1 MIRRKREKTII
12 PGKALEKLSN
22 FQVIINN
29 KINITSNYSYE
40 IYFYEVEKIERT
52 RWVTIIS
59 LISFLSLAIC
69 YSGMSIV
76 NV

>member
-12 PGKALEKLSN
+12 SGKALEKLKN
-22 FQVIINN
+22 FQVFINN
-29 KINITSNYSYE
+29 KINITSNYSYK

-52 RWVTIIS
+52 RWVAIIS